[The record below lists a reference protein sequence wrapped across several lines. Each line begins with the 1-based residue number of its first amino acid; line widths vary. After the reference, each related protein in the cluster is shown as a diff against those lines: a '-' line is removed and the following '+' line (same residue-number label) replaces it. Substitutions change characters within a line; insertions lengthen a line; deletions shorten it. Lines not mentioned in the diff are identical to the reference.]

1 MSMDLMVKAMKL
13 KVGNPLRKLVLIKL
27 ADNAN
32 DKGECFPSVAYIA
45 EQCEISE
52 RSVQNHIKQ
61 LEVDGLLK
69 IESRK
74 SENGLNKSNIYYLNF
89 SGANPAP
96 YGANNSNSG
105 ANPAPS
111 SESPAPLDG
120 ANTAPYGANNSNSGA
135 NPAPSGESPAPL
147 DGANAAPITSH
158 ITEPVKEP
166 VNNLIISGF
175 DFSALTGSLEK
186 NLIDDFIKFRKS
198 IKKPVTQGAINYL
211 IRELN
216 KAVREGYN
224 VNELIEMTLSRGWQT
239 FEYRYLNNQQ
249 QTPNGTQ
256 SKFMTLAERNRAVL
270 ESMRS

>member
-1 MSMDLMVKAMKL
+1 MSMLLMVEAMKL

-32 DKGECFPSVAYIA
+32 DKGECFPSIAYIA
-45 EQCEISE
+45 DQCEISE

-96 YGANNSNSG
+96 YGANGSI
-105 ANPAPS
+105 
-111 SESPAPLDG
+111 
-120 ANTAPYGANNSNSGA
+120 SGA
-135 NPAPSGESPAPL
+135 NPAPSGESPAPSH
-147 DGANAAPITSH
+147 GANAAPITSH
-158 ITEPVKEP
+158 IIEPVKEP
-166 VNNLIISGF
+166 VNNLVINGF
-175 DFSALTGSLEK
+175 DFSGLDGVLEK

-198 IKKPVTQGAINYL
+198 IKKPLTQGAVNYL

-216 KAVREGYN
+216 KAVQAGYN
-224 VNELIEMTLSRGWQT
+224 ANELIEMTLSRGWQT
-239 FEYRYLNNQQ
+239 FEYRYLNNHQQ
-249 QTPNGTQ
+249 ATNSAP
-256 SKFMTLAERNRAVL
+256 SKFMTLSERNRAVL
-270 ESMRS
+270 ESMRA

>member
-1 MSMDLMVKAMKL
+1 MSMLLMVEAMKL

-32 DKGECFPSVAYIA
+32 DKGECFPSVSYIA

-96 YGANNSNSG
+96 YGANGSSSG
-105 ANPAPS
+105 ANA
-111 SESPAPLDG
+111 
-120 ANTAPYGANNSNSGA
+120 
-135 NPAPSGESPAPL
+135 APSGESPAPSY
-147 DGANAAPITSH
+147 GANPAPITSH
-158 ITEPVKEP
+158 IIEPVKEP
-166 VNNLIISGF
+166 VNNLVINGF
-175 DFSALTGSLEK
+175 DFSGLDGMLEK

-198 IKKPVTQGAINYL
+198 IKKPLTQGAVNYL

-216 KAVREGYN
+216 KAVRAGYN
-224 VNELIEMTLSRGWQT
+224 PNELIEMTLSRGWQT

-249 QTPNGTQ
+249 QTSNGTP

>member
-1 MSMDLMVKAMKL
+1 MSMLLMVEAMKL

-32 DKGECFPSVAYIA
+32 DKGECFPSVSYIA

-96 YGANNSNSG
+96 YGANGSSSG
-105 ANPAPS
+105 ANA
-111 SESPAPLDG
+111 
-120 ANTAPYGANNSNSGA
+120 
-135 NPAPSGESPAPL
+135 APSGESPAPSY
-147 DGANAAPITSH
+147 GANPAPITSH
-158 ITEPVKEP
+158 IIESVKES
-166 VNNLIISGF
+166 VNNLVISGF
-175 DFSALTGSLEK
+175 DFSGLNSSLEK

-216 KAVREGYN
+216 KALCDGYN
-224 VNELIEMTLSRGWQT
+224 ANELIEMTLSRGWQT

-249 QTPNGTQ
+249 QTPNCTQ
-256 SKFMTLAERNRAVL
+256 SKFTTLAERNKAVL
-270 ESMRS
+270 DSMRS

>member
-1 MSMDLMVKAMKL
+1 MSMLLMVEAMKL
-13 KVGNPLRKLVLIKL
+13 KVGNPLRKLILIKL

-32 DKGECFPSVAYIA
+32 DKGECFPSVSYIA

-96 YGANNSNSG
+96 YGANGSSSG
-105 ANPAPS
+105 ANA
-111 SESPAPLDG
+111 
-120 ANTAPYGANNSNSGA
+120 
-135 NPAPSGESPAPL
+135 APSGESPAPSY
-147 DGANAAPITSH
+147 GANPAPITSH
-158 ITEPVKEP
+158 IIEPVKEP
-166 VNNLIISGF
+166 VNNLVINGF
-175 DFSALTGSLEK
+175 DFSGLDGMLEK

-198 IKKPVTQGAINYL
+198 IKKPLTQGAVNYL

-216 KAVREGYN
+216 KAVRAGYN
-224 VNELIEMTLSRGWQT
+224 PNELIEMTLSRGWQT

-249 QTPNGTQ
+249 QTPNCTQ

>member
-1 MSMDLMVKAMKL
+1 MSMLLMVEAMKV

-96 YGANNSNSG
+96 YGANGSSSG
-105 ANPAPS
+105 ANA
-111 SESPAPLDG
+111 
-120 ANTAPYGANNSNSGA
+120 
-135 NPAPSGESPAPL
+135 APSGESPAPSH
-147 DGANAAPITSH
+147 GANPAPITSH
-158 ITEPVKEP
+158 IIEPVKEP
-166 VNNLIISGF
+166 VNNLVINGF
-175 DFSALTGSLEK
+175 DFSGLDGMLEK

-198 IKKPVTQGAINYL
+198 IKKPLTQGAVNYL

-216 KAVREGYN
+216 KAVRAGYN
-224 VNELIEMTLSRGWQT
+224 PNELIEMTLSRGWQT

>member
-1 MSMDLMVKAMKL
+1 MSMLLMVEAMKL

-89 SGANPAP
+89 SGANAAP
-96 YGANNSNSG
+96 YGANGSI
-105 ANPAPS
+105 
-111 SESPAPLDG
+111 
-120 ANTAPYGANNSNSGA
+120 SGA
-135 NPAPSGESPAPL
+135 NPAPSGESPAPSH
-147 DGANAAPITSH
+147 GANAAPITSH
-158 ITEPVKEP
+158 IIEPVKEP
-166 VNNLIISGF
+166 VNNLVINGF
-175 DFSALTGSLEK
+175 DFSGLDGVLEK

-198 IKKPVTQGAINYL
+198 IKKPLTQGAVNYL

-216 KAVREGYN
+216 KAVQAGYN
-224 VNELIEMTLSRGWQT
+224 ANELIEMTLSRGWQT
-239 FEYRYLNNQQ
+239 FEYRYLNNHQQ
-249 QTPNGTQ
+249 ASNSAP
-256 SKFMTLAERNRAVL
+256 SKFMTLAERNRLVL
-270 ESMRS
+270 ESMRG

>member
-1 MSMDLMVKAMKL
+1 MSMLLMVEAMKL

-27 ADNAN
+27 ADNAS
-32 DKGECFPSVAYIA
+32 DKGECFPSIAYIA

-89 SGANPAP
+89 SGANAAP
-96 YGANNSNSG
+96 YGANGSISG
-105 ANPAPS
+105 ANA
-111 SESPAPLDG
+111 
-120 ANTAPYGANNSNSGA
+120 
-135 NPAPSGESPAPL
+135 APSGESPAPV

-158 ITEPVKEP
+158 IIEPVKEP
-166 VNNLIISGF
+166 VNNLIINGF
-175 DFSALTGSLEK
+175 DFSALNDELDK

-198 IKKPVTQGAINYL
+198 IKKPVTQGAVNYL

-216 KAVREGYN
+216 KAISNGRN
-224 VNELIEMTLSRGWQT
+224 ANELIEMTLSRGWQT
-239 FEYRYLNNQQ
+239 FEYRYLNNQNQ
-249 QTPNGTQ
+249 ATTSQKSN
-256 SKFMTLAERNRAVL
+256 FMTLAERNRLVL
-270 ESMRS
+270 ESMRG

>member
-1 MSMDLMVKAMKL
+1 MSMLLMVEAMKV

-61 LEVDGLLK
+61 LEVDGLIK

-96 YGANNSNSG
+96 
-105 ANPAPS
+105 
-111 SESPAPLDG
+111 
-120 ANTAPYGANNSNSGA
+120 
-135 NPAPSGESPAPL
+135 
-147 DGANAAPITSH
+147 ITSH
-158 ITEPVKEP
+158 IIEPVKEP
-166 VNNLIISGF
+166 VNNLVINGF
-175 DFSALTGSLEK
+175 DFSGLDGMLEK

-198 IKKPVTQGAINYL
+198 IKKPLTQGAVNYL

-216 KAVREGYN
+216 KAVRAGYN
-224 VNELIEMTLSRGWQT
+224 PNELIEMTLSRGWQT

>member
-1 MSMDLMVKAMKL
+1 MSMLLMVEAMKL

-27 ADNAN
+27 ADNAS
-32 DKGECFPSVAYIA
+32 DKGECFPSIAYIA

-89 SGANPAP
+89 SGANAAP
-96 YGANNSNSG
+96 YGANGSISG
-105 ANPAPS
+105 ANA
-111 SESPAPLDG
+111 
-120 ANTAPYGANNSNSGA
+120 
-135 NPAPSGESPAPL
+135 APSGESPAPV

-158 ITEPVKEP
+158 IIEPVKEP
-166 VNNLIISGF
+166 VNNLVINGF
-175 DFSALTGSLEK
+175 DFSGLDGVLEK

-198 IKKPVTQGAINYL
+198 IKKPLTQGAVNYL

-216 KAVREGYN
+216 KAVQAGYN
-224 VNELIEMTLSRGWQT
+224 ANELIEMTLSRGWQT
-239 FEYRYLNNQQ
+239 FEYRYLNNYQQ
-249 QTPNGTQ
+249 APNGTQ
-256 SKFMTLAERNRAVL
+256 SKFITLAERNRAVL
-270 ESMRS
+270 ESMRA

>member
-1 MSMDLMVKAMKL
+1 MSMLLMVEAMKL

-89 SGANPAP
+89 SGANAAP

-105 ANPAPS
+105 ANA
-111 SESPAPLDG
+111 
-120 ANTAPYGANNSNSGA
+120 
-135 NPAPSGESPAPL
+135 APSGESPAPL

-158 ITEPVKEP
+158 IIEPVKEP

-175 DFSALTGSLEK
+175 DFSALSGSLEK

-216 KAVREGYN
+216 KAVREGHN
-224 VNELIEMTLSRGWQT
+224 ANELIEMTLSRGWQT
-239 FEYRYLNNQQ
+239 FEYRYLNHQQ
-249 QTPNGTQ
+249 QPPNGTPP
-256 SKFMTLAERNRAVL
+256 KFMTLAERNRAVL

>member
-1 MSMDLMVKAMKL
+1 MSMLLMVEAMKM

-32 DKGECFPSVAYIA
+32 DKGECFPSIAYIA

-52 RSVQNHIKQ
+52 RSVQNHISW
-61 LEVDGLLK
+61 LASNGYLK

-89 SGANPAP
+89 SGANAAL
-96 YGANNSNSG
+96 YGANNSISG
-105 ANPAPS
+105 ANA
-111 SESPAPLDG
+111 
-120 ANTAPYGANNSNSGA
+120 T
-135 NPAPSGESPAPL
+135 PSGESPAPIE
-147 DGANAAPITSH
+147 GANAAPITSQ
-158 ITEPVKEP
+158 IIEPVKEPVKEP
-166 VNNLIISGF
+166 VNNLVINGF
-175 DFSALTGSLEK
+175 DFSGLDDVLEK

-198 IKKPVTQGAINYL
+198 IKKPVMQGAINYL

-216 KAVREGYN
+216 KAIQDGYN
-224 VNELIEMTLSRGWQT
+224 ANELIEMTLSRGWQT

-249 QTPNGTQ
+249 QASNGIP
-256 SKFMTLAERNRAVL
+256 SKVMTLAERNRAVL

>member
-1 MSMDLMVKAMKL
+1 MSMLLMVEAMKV

-96 YGANNSNSG
+96 YGANGSSSG
-105 ANPAPS
+105 ANA
-111 SESPAPLDG
+111 
-120 ANTAPYGANNSNSGA
+120 
-135 NPAPSGESPAPL
+135 APSGESPAPSH
-147 DGANAAPITSH
+147 GANPAPITSH
-158 ITEPVKEP
+158 IIEP
-166 VNNLIISGF
+166 VNNLVINGF
-175 DFSALTGSLEK
+175 DFSGLDGMLEK

-198 IKKPVTQGAINYL
+198 IKKPLTQGAVNYL

-216 KAVREGYN
+216 KAVRAGYN
-224 VNELIEMTLSRGWQT
+224 PNELIEMTLSRGWQT

>member
-1 MSMDLMVKAMKL
+1 MSMLLMVEAMKL

-96 YGANNSNSG
+96 YGANGSI
-105 ANPAPS
+105 
-111 SESPAPLDG
+111 
-120 ANTAPYGANNSNSGA
+120 SGA
-135 NPAPSGESPAPL
+135 NPAPSGESPAPSH
-147 DGANAAPITSH
+147 GANAAPITSH
-158 ITEPVKEP
+158 IIEPVKEP
-166 VNNLIISGF
+166 VNNLVINGF
-175 DFSALTGSLEK
+175 DFSGLDGVLEK

-198 IKKPVTQGAINYL
+198 IKKPLTQGAVNYL

-216 KAVREGYN
+216 KAVQAGYN
-224 VNELIEMTLSRGWQT
+224 PNELIEMTLSRGWQT
-239 FEYRYLNNQQ
+239 FEYRYLNNHQQ
-249 QTPNGTQ
+249 ATNSAP
-256 SKFMTLAERNRAVL
+256 SKFMTLSERNRAVL
-270 ESMRS
+270 ESMRA

>member
-1 MSMDLMVKAMKL
+1 MSMLLMVEAMKL

-32 DKGECFPSVAYIA
+32 DKGECFPSIAYIA
-45 EQCEISE
+45 DQCEISE

-89 SGANPAP
+89 SGANAAP
-96 YGANNSNSG
+96 YGANGSVSG
-105 ANPAPS
+105 ANA
-111 SESPAPLDG
+111 
-120 ANTAPYGANNSNSGA
+120 
-135 NPAPSGESPAPL
+135 APSGESPAPL
-147 DGANAAPITSH
+147 DGANPAPITSH
-158 ITEPVKEP
+158 IIESVKEP
-166 VNNLIISGF
+166 VNNLISGF
-175 DFSALTGSLEK
+175 DFSALNGSLEK

-216 KAVREGYN
+216 KAVLEGHN
-224 VNELIEMTLSRGWQT
+224 ANELIEMTLSRGWQT

-249 QTPNGTQ
+249 QPPNGAQ

-270 ESMRS
+270 ESMRG

>member
-1 MSMDLMVKAMKL
+1 MLLMVEAMKL

-32 DKGECFPSVAYIA
+32 DKGECFPSIAYIA
-45 EQCEISE
+45 DQCEISE

-96 YGANNSNSG
+96 YGANGSI
-105 ANPAPS
+105 
-111 SESPAPLDG
+111 
-120 ANTAPYGANNSNSGA
+120 SGA
-135 NPAPSGESPAPL
+135 NPAPSGESPAPSH
-147 DGANAAPITSH
+147 GANAAPITSH
-158 ITEPVKEP
+158 IIEPVKEP
-166 VNNLIISGF
+166 VNNLVINGF
-175 DFSALTGSLEK
+175 DFSGLDGVLEK

-198 IKKPVTQGAINYL
+198 IKKPLTQGAVNYL

-216 KAVREGYN
+216 KAVQAGYN
-224 VNELIEMTLSRGWQT
+224 ANELIEMTLSRGWQT
-239 FEYRYLNNQQ
+239 FEYRYLNNHQQ
-249 QTPNGTQ
+249 ATNSAP
-256 SKFMTLAERNRAVL
+256 SKFMTLSERNRAVL
-270 ESMRS
+270 ESMRA

>member
-1 MSMDLMVKAMKL
+1 MSMLLMVEAMKL

-32 DKGECFPSVAYIA
+32 DKGECFPSVSYIA

-96 YGANNSNSG
+96 YGANGSSSG
-105 ANPAPS
+105 ANA
-111 SESPAPLDG
+111 
-120 ANTAPYGANNSNSGA
+120 
-135 NPAPSGESPAPL
+135 APSGESPAPSY
-147 DGANAAPITSH
+147 GANPAPITSH
-158 ITEPVKEP
+158 IIEPVKEP
-166 VNNLIISGF
+166 VNNLVINGF
-175 DFSALTGSLEK
+175 DFSGLDGMLEK

-198 IKKPVTQGAINYL
+198 IKKPLTQGAVNYL

-216 KAVREGYN
+216 KAVRAGYN
-224 VNELIEMTLSRGWQT
+224 PNELIEMTLSRGWQT

-249 QTPNGTQ
+249 QTPNGTP